1 MNTKRRLPHSLLRLV
16 DGYRWRRIEIG
27 ESGAEVYRLTA
38 RGRPALILKHSRDNP
53 DLSLRDEAARL
64 RWLADR
70 VRVPR
75 VLTEI
80 ADGVQEWLLMTA
92 LAGANAETAGVPA
105 AVKVRII
112 AEALRELHD
121 IDVSDCPFDERLDT
135 KIARAAENV
144 RQGRVE
150 EAHFDEKNL
159 GRSAADLFSE
169 MLSKRPTDEDLVVT
183 HGDACFPNFMLE
195 GGDFTGFVD
204 CARAGVADRYQDLAL
219 ACRSIEDDLGPRWV
233 APFLKHYGLGSADKG
248 RLEFYRLLDEF
259 S

>member
-27 ESGAEVYRLTA
+27 ESGADVYRLTA

-70 VRVPR
+70 ARVPR

-92 LAGANAETAGVPA
+92 LAGTNAETAGVPA

-121 IDVSDCPFDERLDT
+121 LDVSDCPFDERLDT

-159 GRSAADLFSE
+159 GRNAADLVFLGSNLE
-169 MLSKRPTDEDLVVT
+169 SVPEAIIIARKAGHLVRQNMGLAIVYNAFALPFAVTGHVTPLLAAIAMSTSSILVVANALRLSVPIKVSELT
-183 HGDACFPNFMLE
+183 NSGE
-195 GGDFTGFVD
+195 TTI
-204 CARAGVADRYQDLAL
+204 YLAE
-219 ACRSIEDDLGPRWV
+219 A
-233 APFLKHYGLGSADKG
+233 A
-248 RLEFYRLLDEF
+248 
-259 S
+259 

>member
-1 MNTKRRLPHSLLRLV
+1 M
-16 DGYRWRRIEIG
+16 
-27 ESGAEVYRLTA
+27 
-38 RGRPALILKHSRDNP
+38 
-53 DLSLRDEAARL
+53 
-64 RWLADR
+64 
-70 VRVPR
+70 
-75 VLTEI
+75 
-80 ADGVQEWLLMTA
+80 
-92 LAGANAETAGVPA
+92 
-105 AVKVRII
+105 
-112 AEALRELHD
+112 RELHD
-121 IDVSDCPFDERLDT
+121 LDVSDCPFDERLDT

-219 ACRSIEDDLGPRWV
+219 ACRSIEDDLGPRLGRTVSEALWARLCRQGPSGLLSPSRRV
-233 APFLKHYGLGSADKG
+233 FLNLAGGLNAV
-248 RLEFYRLLDEF
+248 
-259 S
+259 